1 MAAEP
6 GTKPPSSHRFGFVRK
21 MVLDDAMEG
30 VRPACGQPA
39 RSDARRGRRRRGSRC
54 RSGSLPGRKALYKA
68 SRVMSAALAISVMP
82 REWAM
87 SPRAAASRPASFAS
101 RMSVR

>member
-1 MAAEP
+1 MWTACAIRRTPRAAQ
-6 GTKPPSSHRFGFVRK
+6 TRFTVSKR
-21 MVLDDAMEG
+21 
-30 VRPACGQPA
+30 
-39 RSDARRGRRRRGSRC
+39 
-54 RSGSLPGRKALYKA
+54 GSLPGRKALYKA